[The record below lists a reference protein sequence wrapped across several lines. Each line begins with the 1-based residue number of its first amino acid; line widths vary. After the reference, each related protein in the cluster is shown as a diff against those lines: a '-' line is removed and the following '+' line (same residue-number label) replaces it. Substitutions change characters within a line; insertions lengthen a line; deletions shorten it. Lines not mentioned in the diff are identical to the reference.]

1 MEQLRLATESLVGGA
16 GASFGRL
23 ADPIVGVYPAVV
35 AYPDRHRRRQPGIF
49 ACFVDSTA
57 SSAWAV
63 RHHGRR
69 P

>member
-1 MEQLRLATESLVGGA
+1 VEQLRLATESLVGGA

-23 ADPIVGVYPAVV
+23 VDPIVGVYLAVV
-35 AYPDRHRRRQPGIF
+35 AYPDRTGGGSLESSPV
-49 ACFVDSTA
+49 FVDSTA